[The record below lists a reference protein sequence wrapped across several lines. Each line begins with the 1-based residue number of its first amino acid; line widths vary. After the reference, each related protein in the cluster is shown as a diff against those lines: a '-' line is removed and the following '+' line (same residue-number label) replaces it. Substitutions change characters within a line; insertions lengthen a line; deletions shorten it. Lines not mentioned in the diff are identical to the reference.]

1 MEKVRLADRCPNC
14 DKPILPADTVCW
26 HCGYQLPK
34 RATSAPPKQHVP
46 GGASDP
52 VGREQIVAPAD
63 YNWRALLIYGLL
75 TLAILV
81 SLWLIMRSLS
91 LRPVLVSGSGFGS
104 GGDWVTVTDADLRY
118 TVSIPTEWQWIDLAD
133 GDQSELLS
141 RVTARQTY
149 VNRALRPLGEP
160 AGDAETVGL
169 AVGVRSLEEAEPQP
183 FLLIAR
189 SEQLRGA
196 NPQVVLD
203 TLDEASFQISEKAI
217 GTRLA
222 GQLQARFTVADPD
235 NAYQCHH
242 LFVTGEDKPG
252 YLVAACAP
260 WARFGAMQRDLNDI
274 LDSFQLLEY

>member
-1 MEKVRLADRCPNC
+1 
-14 DKPILPADTVCW
+14 LPADTVCW

-34 RATSAPPKQHVP
+34 RAAAPPKQRAS
-46 GGASDP
+46 GGAPDP
-52 VGREQIVAPAD
+52 VEREQMAAPAD
-63 YNWRALLIYGLL
+63 YDWRALLIYGLL
-75 TLAILV
+75 TMAILV
-81 SLWLIMRSLS
+81 ALWLVMRSLS

-160 AGDAETVGL
+160 AGDAETAGL
-169 AVGVRSLEEAEPQP
+169 AVGTRSLEEAEPQP

-196 NPQVVLD
+196 NPQAVLD
-203 TLDEASFQISEKAI
+203 MLDEASFQISEEAI

-222 GQLQARFTVADPD
+222 GQPQARFTAADPAND
-235 NAYQCHH
+235 YQCRH

-260 WARFGAMQRDLNDI
+260 WDRFGAMQGDLNDI